1 MVRILINRLFRSYGK
16 ANSCPRRN
24 YTGIHMNLADLDS
37 KVLDA
42 EPPSRAV
49 AAELAS
55 RALAPSRATS
65 KGALPAAS
73 LDQLFR
79 LARTY
84 NEWSTREIDDQ
95 TIRELYELL
104 KWAPTA
110 ANSSPARFVWV
121 KSAEGKA
128 KLSALATGANQAKI
142 LAAPVTVIIGYDS
155 AFSETM
161 PKLFPARGEA
171 MRELFRQPSIA
182 EATAKL
188 NSSLQGAYLIIAAR
202 ALGLDCGPMSGFDNA
217 GVDHEFFAGTRIH
230 ANFICSLGYGKSG
243 TPFPRNPRL
252 AFEEAGWW
260 A

>member
-1 MVRILINRLFRSYGK
+1 
-16 ANSCPRRN
+16 
-24 YTGIHMNLADLDS
+24 MNLSNLDS
-37 KVLDA
+37 NVLDA
-42 EPPSRAV
+42 EPTSHRPT
-49 AAELAS
+49 AELATLAHS
-55 RALAPSRATS
+55 RPYAITN
-65 KGALPAAS
+65 GTLPAAS

-84 NEWSTREIDDQ
+84 NEWSAREVDDQ
-95 TIRELYELL
+95 TIHELYELL

-121 KSAEGKA
+121 KSVEGKA
-128 KLSALATGANQAKI
+128 KLAALAIDANQAKI
-142 LAAPVTVIIGYDS
+142 LAAPVTVIIGYDL

-171 MRELFRQPSIA
+171 MREFFRQPAMA
-182 EATAKL
+182 EGTAKR
-188 NSSLQGAYLIIAAR
+188 NSSLQGAYLITAAR

-217 GVDHEFFAGTRIH
+217 GVDREFFAGTRIQS
-230 ANFICSLGYGKSG
+230 NFICSLGYGKPG

-252 AFEEAGWW
+252 AFEEASRW